1 MPELLHEIPSDQ
13 ELQAYCDE
21 HFQKSVLFLTR
32 GSRPG
37 AAIASLGALGCDEF
51 GRFAMSSIFESL
63 RRLNQLPRTDPLW
76 ANTNNRPTIYKVSEF
91 CEQILAR
98 DPDDFLSLWT
108 LGCMDVWFGGNRF
121 GQRYWKR
128 LYLLGRLEL
137 SSALLAALLIQI
149 TSGIDT
155 ARQFAEFLLESNAV
169 ADASSTLAK
178 FREQG
183 GAFVPV
189 GRSCPGDMRGNC
201 LK

>member
-32 GSRPG
+32 GSLPG

-51 GRFAMSSIFESL
+51 GRFAMSSIFKSL

-121 GQRYWKR
+121 GQRY
-128 LYLLGRLEL
+128 
-137 SSALLAALLIQI
+137 QI
-149 TSGIDT
+149 PSGIDT